1 MPITQEEL
9 YHGAAVLNLME
20 AFGRELP
27 DHYFS
32 IKNLGQRNFYTITSK
47 RNSLLTKGRELGA
60 GLIIKTSSKRR
71 TPWRYNFHKPHQEE
85 MKRLY
90 SNYGQVFILL
100 IAGEDGIACLD
111 YGSLGE
117 VLDEKFEEQEWVS
130 VKRKPGE
137 YYRVA
142 GNDGTREKGLAPN
155 QFPYLIVDYFRKV
168 LT

>member
-1 MPITQEEL
+1 MPITQEEF

-20 AFGRELP
+20 ALGQELP
-27 DHYFS
+27 NHYFS
-32 IKNLGQRNFYTITSK
+32 IKNLGQRNFYSVTS
-47 RNSLLTKGRELGA
+47 RRSGLLTKGKEIGA

-90 SNYGQVFILL
+90 SFYGQVFILF

-111 YGSLGE
+111 YVSLGE

-130 VKRKPGE
+130 IKRKRGE

-142 GNDGTREKGLAPN
+142 GNDGIREKGLATN
-155 QFPYLIVDYFRKV
+155 QFPKQITDYFIEA
-168 LT
+168 LI